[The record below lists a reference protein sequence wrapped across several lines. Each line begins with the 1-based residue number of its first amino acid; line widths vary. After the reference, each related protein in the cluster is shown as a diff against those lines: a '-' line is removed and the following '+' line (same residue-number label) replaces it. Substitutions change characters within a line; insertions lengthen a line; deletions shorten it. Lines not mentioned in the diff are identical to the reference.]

1 MVFSNGW
8 ETWVD
13 ARLLVDIPAAAERA
27 GAPDVPA
34 GERLLAQLGWRA
46 RRRPSPRLSQTLA
59 AGGGALV
66 AFGVVALGAE
76 AADDGSGTTGAL
88 PARDGEIRSRGG

>member
-8 ETWVD
+8 EAWVD
-13 ARLLVDIPAAAERA
+13 ARPLIEIPAAAERA
-27 GAPDVPA
+27 GAPAVPA

-66 AFGVVALGAE
+66 ALGVVVLGVD

-88 PARDGEIRSRGG
+88 PARDGEIRSRAG